1 MGVFFSVQERMGRN
15 KQHRMPIFLPE
26 FQPSVAV
33 SLNLYVNNFLYRR
46 FSVIF

>member
-15 KQHRMPIFLPE
+15 KQPRMPIFLPE

-33 SLNLYVNNFLYRR
+33 SLNLYFLYRG
-46 FSVIF
+46 FSGIF